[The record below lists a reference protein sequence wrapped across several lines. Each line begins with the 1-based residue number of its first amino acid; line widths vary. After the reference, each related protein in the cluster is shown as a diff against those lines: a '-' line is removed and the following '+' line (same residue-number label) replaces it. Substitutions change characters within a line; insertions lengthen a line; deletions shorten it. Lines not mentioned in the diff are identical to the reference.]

1 MIRYPLL
8 NQTTICPYFLF
19 YIYIYIYIYI
29 YFKDLSLSMR
39 IEKIFTYFNN
49 NKKNLSFLNIEEFIS
64 KITCPSIKS
73 TFSLEKYYVHNIFTA
88 IHNKILS
95 GRFRKKLEPITTY
108 HVRFNMK
115 IL

>member
-1 MIRYPLL
+1 
-8 NQTTICPYFLF
+8 
-19 YIYIYIYIYI
+19 
-29 YFKDLSLSMR
+29 MR

-49 NKKNLSFLNIEEFIS
+49 NKKPFLNIEEFIS

-73 TFSLEKYYVHNIFTA
+73 TFSLEKYYVYNIFTA

>member
-19 YIYIYIYIYI
+19 YIYIYI

-64 KITCPSIKS
+64 KITCPLIKF
-73 TFSLEKYYVHNIFTA
+73 TFFFR
-88 IHNKILS
+88 KILYPQYFHS
-95 GRFRKKLEPITTY
+95 
-108 HVRFNMK
+108 NSQ
-115 IL
+115 